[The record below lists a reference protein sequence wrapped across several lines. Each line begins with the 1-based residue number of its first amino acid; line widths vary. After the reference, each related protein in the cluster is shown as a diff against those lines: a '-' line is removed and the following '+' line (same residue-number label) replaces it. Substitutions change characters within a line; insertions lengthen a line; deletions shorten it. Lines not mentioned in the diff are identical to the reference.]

1 MADYKGIKGFK
12 VQSLASD
19 PTVNEGQIW
28 YNTTSDT
35 LKYDTIAAGAWSS
48 GGTINTARNHCGG
61 AGTTVSA
68 ALVMGGHLMT
78 FSNPY
83 SSATTESYDGTSWTE
98 VTAMTVER
106 SYFTGVGPQTA
117 ALVGLAHGVSPPGGT
132 ITNTETYNGT
142 GWTEVA
148 DANTARANCGEAGT
162 TTACLFSGG
171 GPSAVG
177 LTEDYNGTSWT
188 VVNELNTARW
198 KMGPASTGSPSA
210 TMVFAGENPA
220 TSPFASNL
228 VEEWNGTSWTAI
240 TALGTVR
247 FDGGGSGTVTAAL
260 CISGNPNVVN
270 CESWNGTAWTEV
282 ANVAYPR
289 YAAGYGGN
297 SSTSQ
302 AIYMAGEGPG
312 STDNWT
318 EEWDGAPVSAQTVT
332 TS

>member
-35 LKYDTIAAGAWSS
+35 LKYDTIAAGAWAS

-98 VTAMTVER
+98 VTAMTLER
-106 SYFTGVGPQTA
+106 SYFTGIGPQTA
-117 ALVGLAHGVSPPGGT
+117 ALVGLASGVSPPGGQ

-142 GWTEVA
+142 GWTEEA
-148 DANTARANCGEAGT
+148 DANTARNNCGQAGT

-188 VVNELNTARW
+188 EVNNLNTARW

-210 TMVFAGENPA
+210 TMVFGGEPL
-220 TSPFASNL
+220 SIL
-228 VEEWNGTSWTAI
+228 VEEWNGTSWTEI
-240 TALGTVR
+240 TDLGTAR
-247 FDGGGSGTVTAAL
+247 FDGGGCGTVTAAL

-282 ANVAYPR
+282 ANVAVPR

-297 SSTSQ
+297 STSSQ

-312 STDNWT
+312 STNNWT
-318 EEWDGAPVSAQTVT
+318 EEWTKAAAVKTVT